1 MFKRNH
7 PFIKTIC
14 RSAFLLIIPL
24 LVIIT
29 SFTSLSKG
37 KAFRINE
44 PATLS
49 GYMPLYK
56 MKPAVVDEIISGLPL
71 DKRIIFQFVTNGSA
85 TSDVKV
91 IWYKA
96 SGMENHAEGRT
107 PTELEKV
114 SNSPAIV
121 FGAAEDIILANNY
134 LFVKTFKSYVRSLA
148 ANYEYIEFK
157 PVKNTTNN
165 HVYFEIHAVYT
176 FKNAKAAGYPV
187 EVNDANQENLTYV
200 DQGIQSQ
207 PSPPANTG
215 GN

>member
-1 MFKRNH
+1 
-7 PFIKTIC
+7 
-14 RSAFLLIIPL
+14 
-24 LVIIT
+24 
-29 SFTSLSKG
+29 
-37 KAFRINE
+37 
-44 PATLS
+44 
-49 GYMPLYK
+49 